1 MLYSHF
7 ASVSFCHP
15 INQQS
20 THIKKRTT
28 SSFSKTKSLFF
39 SALIALQ
46 PAQWALLRV
55 QRYTLLMNYT
65 ISFTLFITNDNDFY
79 DFITFVSAITT
90 ANYEALG
97 FNQQFLHLITRKTG
111 SQPLWLAPY

>member
-1 MLYSHF
+1 MLFIKCYILVLHQCHF
-7 ASVSFCHP
+7 ATS
-15 INQQS
+15 NQQS

-65 ISFTLFITNDNDFY
+65 ISFILFITNDNVFY

-97 FNQQFLHLITRKTG
+97 FIQRSLREPTVCV
-111 SQPLWLAPY
+111 AD